1 MNIIV
6 LTKRSGTRSSFHIAR
21 WHVFSTVLA
30 LLVALPAAALYV
42 GKRLG
47 EAQVSASSVLPSEWK
62 QEIDRSRGEIERLSQ
77 KAREDM
83 NALAVRLAQLQAQ
96 SIRLNALGQRLVA
109 VAQLDEG
116 EFDLSHPPALGG
128 PEAEIELTREI
139 DPPDFLRSLDQL
151 ALELDDREQR
161 LRALESYFMN
171 RNLEQTVLPAGRPVR
186 SGWVSSFYGVR
197 TDPFTGRRELHHG
210 LDFAGKEGADIH
222 AVAAGVVTWAGDRY
236 GYGHMVE
243 INHGNG
249 YITRYAHNK
258 ENRVK
263 AGDVVE
269 KGQVIA
275 LLGSSGRSTGP
286 HVHFEVLKNGRVVD
300 PTKYIRAA
308 AK

>member
-6 LTKRSGTRSSFHIAR
+6 LNKRSGKPSSLHISR
-21 WHVFSTVLA
+21 WHAFF
-30 LLVALPAAALYV
+30 VALILFAVLPGAALYA

-47 EAQVSASSVLPSEWK
+47 ASQAGSVSVLPVEWK
-62 QEIDRSRGEIERLSQ
+62 HEMERSRDEVERLSQ

-83 NALAVRLAQLQAQ
+83 NALAIRLAQLQAQ
-96 SIRLNALGQRLVA
+96 SIRLNALGQRLVG
-109 VAQLDEG
+109 VAKLDEG
-116 EFDLSHPPALGG
+116 EFDFSQPPALGG
-128 PEAEIELTREI
+128 PEAEAESSREI
-139 DPPDFLRSLDQL
+139 EPPDFIRSLDQL

-186 SGWVSSFYGVR
+186 GGWVSSHFGVR
-197 TDPFTGRRELHHG
+197 TDPFTGRREVHRG
-210 LDFAGKEGADIH
+210 LDFAGKEGTEIYS
-222 AVAAGVVTWAGDRY
+222 VAAGVVTWAGDRY

-258 ENRVK
+258 ENLVK

-286 HVHFEVLKNGRVVD
+286 HVHFEVLKNGRGVD
-300 PTKYIRAA
+300 PSKYIRAA
-308 AK
+308 K